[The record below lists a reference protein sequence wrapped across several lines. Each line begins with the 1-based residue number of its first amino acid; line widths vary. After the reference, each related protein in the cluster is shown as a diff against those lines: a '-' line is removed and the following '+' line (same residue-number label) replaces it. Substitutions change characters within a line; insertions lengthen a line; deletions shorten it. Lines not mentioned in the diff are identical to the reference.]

1 MSDPVFTLRQ
11 GATPLLLSI
20 PHMAIQIP
28 SWLQPRLTARALAC
42 EDADWHLDRLYAF
55 ANDLGASVLTPR
67 YARYLIDLNRPP
79 DNAPMY
85 PGAANT
91 ELCPTRFFT
100 GEPLY
105 RDGQAPDQDEIGQ
118 RTAQYWQPYHQ
129 ALRQELDRLR
139 QRFGYALLFDAHSI
153 CSRLPWLFDGTLP
166 DLNLGTSAGL
176 SCDTSITAALA
187 EVVATSAPYSHA
199 INGRFKGGYITREYG
214 APQQRVHAVQ
224 LELCWSTYM
233 IEQAPW
239 SLDESRAAAIAPV
252 LERLLRQFIDCGARL
267 HR

>member
-1 MSDPVFTLRQ
+1 
-11 GATPLLLSI
+11 
-20 PHMAIQIP
+20 
-28 SWLQPRLTARALAC
+28 
-42 EDADWHLDRLYAF
+42 
-55 ANDLGASVLTPR
+55 
-67 YARYLIDLNRPP
+67 
-79 DNAPMY
+79 MY

-105 RDGQAPDQDEIGQ
+105 RDGQAPGQDEIGQ
-118 RTAQYWQPYHQ
+118 RTQQYWQPYHQ

-153 CSRLPWLFDGTLP
+153 CSRLPWLFDGRLP
-166 DLNLGTSAGL
+166 DLNLGTADGL
-176 SCDTSITAALA
+176 SCDSSITAALA
-187 EVVATSAPYSHA
+187 DVVATSAPYSHA

-214 APQQRVHAVQ
+214 EPQQRVHAVQ

-239 SLDESRAAAIAPV
+239 SLDESRAAAITPV
-252 LERLLRQFIDCGARL
+252 LKRLLQQFIDCGARL
-267 HR
+267 PR